1 MQEARVFD
9 LKALCW
15 YRSVGWRISRGA
27 AYFGRASWCP
37 AHECQIVPPSVTA
50 NGTSGIVVLICPSL
64 TAAGSCR
71 ELPPAARQLG
81 RGTHSDPL
89 GDGGDESECGEIVSG
104 EAVVPCCKASP
115 VLETAEEALDKV
127 ATSIDSAIE
136 RVRNCSRCGRWNDS
150 LDATD
155 FEPIAQT
162 ICIISFIGNQAV
174 GPSDGGQQR
183 HGHADV
189 GNVAWRQREGDRS
202 AAIIG
207 QTMDLRGAASA
218 RAPNRLRPFPPFAPA
233 AERCAF
239 TCELSRLS
247 S

>member
-1 MQEARVFD
+1 MLSNNRLQPNERD
-9 LKALCW
+9 L
-15 YRSVGWRISRGA
+15 R
-27 AYFGRASWCP
+27 
-37 AHECQIVPPSVTA
+37 T
-50 NGTSGIVVLICPSL
+50 
-64 TAAGSCR
+64 
-71 ELPPAARQLG
+71 
-81 RGTHSDPL
+81 
-89 GDGGDESECGEIVSG
+89 CGQ
-104 EAVVPCCKASP
+104 ASP
-115 VLETAEEALDKV
+115 VLKTAEEAFDKV
-127 ATSIDSAIE
+127 ATPIDGAIE

-155 FEPIAQT
+155 FESVAEA
-162 ICIISFIGNQAV
+162 ICIISLIGNPV
-174 GPSDGGQQR
+174 GPSDNGQQR

-207 QTMDLRGAASA
+207 QIMDLRGAAAA

-233 AERCAF
+233 AKRCAH

>member
-1 MQEARVFD
+1 M
-9 LKALCW
+9 
-15 YRSVGWRISRGA
+15 S
-27 AYFGRASWCP
+27 
-37 AHECQIVPPSVTA
+37 
-50 NGTSGIVVLICPSL
+50 
-64 TAAGSCR
+64 
-71 ELPPAARQLG
+71 G
-81 RGTHSDPL
+81 RGRGLDSDPL
-89 GDGGDESECGEIVSG
+89 GDGGDEGECGEIVSG
-104 EAVVPCCKASP
+104 EAVVSCREASP
-115 VLETAEEALDKV
+115 VLETAEEAFDEV
-127 ATSIDSAIE
+127 ATSIDGAIE
-136 RVRNCSRCGRWNDS
+136 RVRNCSRCGGWNDS

-155 FEPIAQT
+155 FEPVAQAV
-162 ICIISFIGNQAV
+162 CIISLIGNQAV

-207 QTMDLRGAASA
+207 QTMDLRGAAAA
-218 RAPNRLRPFPPFAPA
+218 RAPDRLRPFPPFAPA